1 MSFNPDTVKYRVYY
15 DGITGWEGHDWLGGS
30 IQYSTDFLYTGYS
43 DSFIDLGTVKLI
55 DISGDFDSVIHGLHS
70 DRASAVFYPLVI
82 WDNGVQL
89 GIGVYEVE
97 RTIDDMTK
105 WCINVEGVIKYNNV
119 YYYEPSLE
127 PGYSYFTGLLNLTAG
142 PVNGW
147 YATNLAITYGIK
159 CYYVTDY
166 MSGQGKT
173 IEGETQ
179 PSYFSICALPPFINY
194 DYLSSFQSFASIGS
208 NQLKRL
214 AQMDG
219 YNTDLLENPQYFYW
233 GYGSINGPLL
243 GGGPIFQTNDIP
255 AFISGIE
262 GLGGQLD
269 NTPMPTREGSD
280 PSQEE
285 DPSGPGGGDGTQD
298 PSSDPI
304 DFPALPTGGALASG
318 AITAFKVTPA
328 IMAAVFQKLWDTSIF
343 DISTF
348 QKLTDSPLDN
358 LISLQ
363 CVPIA
368 VTEGNTA
375 NIMLGN
381 FNTTQAAHKVT
392 QEYYTIDCGSLTI
405 DRYWGSALD
414 QDPYTKVQIF
424 LPFIGI
430 KDLDTDDVMGKTIH
444 VKYNYSIFDGNM
456 TAQIKCG
463 NAVLYKYPGNVRET
477 IPVTARVND
486 ALQRIATSAASLP
499 VAAIGGAAG
508 VASLAI
514 STAVNV
520 AMAKT
525 HTTRSGELQGSTGL
539 LDDFVPYLIIHRPIQ
554 SLAEN
559 FRNYKGYPSNITS
572 VLSGLTG
579 YTEVEYIH
587 LTGINGATDTELA
600 EIENL
605 LKNGVII

>member
-1 MSFNPDTVKYRVYY
+1 MAFTPSDVKFNTLYN
-15 DGITGWEGHDWLGGS
+15 GITGWEGHDWIGGS
-30 IQYSTDFLYTGYS
+30 IQYTTDHLYSGYE
-43 DSFIDLGTVKLI
+43 DTFIDLGSVKTV
-55 DISGDFDSVIHGLHS
+55 DISGDFDGTIHGIHS
-70 DRASAVFYPLVI
+70 DRASAVFYPLI
-82 WDNGVQL
+82 EWDNGVKL
-89 GIGVYEVE
+89 GIAVYEAE
-97 RTIDDMTK
+97 KTLDNITK
-105 WCINVEGVIKYNNV
+105 WCINVEGVIEYNGTF
-119 YYYEPSLE
+119 YYEPALV
-127 PGYSYFTGLLNLTAG
+127 PGYQYFNGLRNLGTGG
-142 PVNGW
+142 PNNW
-147 YATNLAITYGIK
+147 YPVGLAITYGIK

-166 MSGQGKT
+166 ATGQRKS

-179 PSYFSICALPPFINY
+179 PAAFAICALPPFQCY
-194 DYLSSFQSFASIGS
+194 FEQSGFQSFGSIGS
-208 NQLKRL
+208 NQLRRIH
-214 AQMDG
+214 QMDG
-219 YNTDLLENPQYFYW
+219 YNTDLLNNPQYFYW
-233 GYGSINGPLL
+233 GYGMPTGPLM
-243 GGGPIFQTNDIP
+243 GGGAIFSTNDVT
-255 AFISGIE
+255 AFITGIRNV
-262 GLGGQLD
+262 GGALQHD
-269 NTPMPTREGSD
+269 PMQTKKADD
-280 PSQEE
+280 PNQEI
-285 DPSGPGGGDGTQD
+285 DPSGPGGGDGGMD

-304 DFPALPTGGALASG
+304 DFPSLPTGGALASG

-328 IMAAVFQKLWDTSIF
+328 IMTAMFLKLWDTSIF

-368 VTEGNTA
+368 VTEGSAA

-381 FNTTQAAHKVT
+381 FDTTQAAHKVT
-392 QEYYTIDCGSLTI
+392 QEYYTIDCGKLTVE
-405 DRYWGSALD
+405 RYWGSALD
-414 QDPYTKVQIF
+414 QDPYTKIQIF

-430 KDLDTDDVMGKTIH
+430 KDLDTDDVMGKQIH
-444 VKYNYSIFDGNM
+444 VKYNYSIFDGNL

-463 NAVLYKYPGNVRET
+463 DAVLYKFPGNVRET

-520 AMAKT
+520 AMSKT
-525 HTTRSGELQGSTGL
+525 HTGRSGELQGSTGL

-559 FRNYKGYPSNITS
+559 FRTYKGYPSNMTAT
-572 VLSGLTG
+572 LSGLSG

-587 LTGINGATDTELA
+587 LTGIDGATDTELN
-600 EIENL
+600 EIEDL

>member
-1 MSFNPDTVKYRVYY
+1 MAFTPSDIKFKYMYN
-15 DGITGWEGHDWLGGS
+15 GITGWEGHDWIGGS
-30 IQYSTDFLYTGYS
+30 IQYTTDHLYTGYE
-43 DSFIDLGTVKLI
+43 DTFIDIGNVKSI
-55 DISGDFDSVIHGLHS
+55 DISGDFDGVIHGIHS
-70 DRASAVFYPLVI
+70 DRASQVFYPLVT
-82 WDNGVQL
+82 WDNNVTFGVC
-89 GIGVYEVE
+89 VYEVE
-97 RTIDDMTK
+97 KTLDNVTK
-105 WCINVEGVIKYNNV
+105 WCINVEGAMRFNNV
-119 YYYEPSLE
+119 FYYEMDLNPGNHFDGCRNLGTGGGSNWQLTSL
-127 PGYSYFTGLLNLTAG
+127 A
-142 PVNGW
+142 VQ
-147 YATNLAITYGIK
+147 YGIK
-159 CYYVTDY
+159 VFYVTDY
-166 MSGQGKT
+166 ATGQGT
-173 IEGETQ
+173 TVEGVTQ
-179 PSYFSICALPPFINY
+179 PTSFAIRALPPFQSYIET
-194 DYLSSFQSFASIGS
+194 SGFQSFASIGS
-208 NQLKRL
+208 NQLRRIYQK
-214 AQMDG
+214 AG
-219 YNTDLLENPQYFYW
+219 YNTDLLNNPQYFYW
-233 GYGSINGPLL
+233 GYGTPTGPLPGGGDIFSIN
-243 GGGPIFQTNDIP
+243 DVP
-255 AFISGIE
+255 AFINRLKN
-262 GLGGQLD
+262 LGGALQHD
-269 NTPMPTREGSD
+269 PMPGKQADD
-280 PSQEE
+280 PNQDI
-285 DPSGPGGGDGTQD
+285 DPSGPGGGDGDMD

-304 DFPALPTGGALASG
+304 DFPSLPTGGALASG

-343 DISTF
+343 DIATF

-368 VTEGNTA
+368 VTEGSTA

-392 QEYYTIDCGSLTI
+392 QEYYTIDCGKLTVE
-405 DRYWGSALD
+405 RYWGSALD

-444 VKYNYSIFDGNM
+444 VKYNYSIFDGNL
-456 TAQIKCG
+456 TAQIKC
-463 NAVLYKYPGNVRET
+463 NDAVLYKYPGNVRET

-508 VASLAI
+508 IASLAI

-539 LDDFVPYLIIHRPIQ
+539 LDDFVPYLIIHRPLQ

-559 FRNYKGYPSNITS
+559 FRTYKGYPSNITAT
-572 VLSGLTG
+572 LSSLNG

-587 LTGINGATDTELA
+587 LTGVDGATDTELN
-600 EIENL
+600 EIEAL
-605 LKNGVII
+605 LKKGVII

>member
-1 MSFNPDTVKYRVYY
+1 MAFTPSDVKFKTLYN
-15 DGITGWEGHDWLGGS
+15 GITGWEGHDWIGGS
-30 IQYSTDFLYTGYS
+30 IQYTTNFLYTGYS
-43 DSFIDLGTVKLI
+43 DSFIDLGNIKTV
-55 DISGDFDSVIHGLHS
+55 DISGDFDGVIHGIHN
-70 DRASAVFYPLVI
+70 DRASAVFYPLVE
-82 WDNGVQL
+82 WDNGVQF
-89 GIGVYEVE
+89 GIAVYEVE
-97 RTIDDMTK
+97 RTVDDMTQ
-105 WCINVEGVIKYNNV
+105 WCINVEGVIKYNGV
-119 YYYEPSLE
+119 SYYEPSLQ
-127 PGYSYFTGLLNLTAG
+127 PGYNYFNGLHNLSAG
-142 PVNGW
+142 PAGGFYSVG
-147 YATNLAITYGIK
+147 LAITYGIK

-166 MSGQGKT
+166 MTGQGAS
-173 IEGETQ
+173 IEGDTQ
-179 PSYFSICALPPFINY
+179 PAAFSICALPPY
-194 DYLSSFQSFASIGS
+194 QMKEYLSAFQSFASIGS
-208 NQLKRL
+208 SQLRRL

-219 YNTDLLENPQYFYW
+219 YNTDLLENPQYFYF
-233 GYGSINGPLL
+233 GYGSTTGPLI
-243 GGGPIFQTNDIP
+243 GGGVVFSTNDVT
-255 AFISGIE
+255 AFISGIQTI
-262 GLGGQLD
+262 GGQLE
-269 NTPMPTREGSD
+269 NTPMPTKQADD
-280 PSQEE
+280 PTQED
-285 DPSGPGGGDGTQD
+285 DPSGPGGGNGTQD

-304 DFPALPTGGALASG
+304 DFPSLPTGGALASG

-328 IMAAVFQKLWDTSIF
+328 IMSAVFQKLWDTSIF

-381 FNTTQAAHKVT
+381 FDTTQAAHKVT

-430 KDLDTDDVMGKTIH
+430 KDLDTDDVMGKQIH
-444 VKYNYSIFDGNM
+444 VKYNYSIFDGNL

-463 NAVLYKYPGNVRET
+463 DAVLYKFPGNVRET

-520 AMAKT
+520 AMSKT
-525 HTTRSGELQGSTGL
+525 HTGRSGELQGSTGL

-559 FRNYKGYPSNITS
+559 FRAYKGYPSNISS
-572 VLSGLTG
+572 VLSALSG

-587 LTGINGATDTELA
+587 LTGINGATDTELD
-600 EIENL
+600 EIESQ